1 MQFFKSLCYVF
12 QHHVYQD
19 AEKKKAPSLD
29 SFYSESHCVV
39 QAGLELKI
47 FLLQPPKRWGGRCMP
62 LWPAKDAIDR
72 GNSKVVF
79 KGHIRE
85 NLGNVCSYYD
95 GFSLHPLLYSFL
107 SFLPPS
113 LLHSFSLFLPSLH
126 PEVSYSKKLH
136 AREQK
141 SKEVKGSHLSSN
153 FKINQQRKPLSYS
166 PSVC

>member
-113 LLHSFSLFLPSLH
+113 LLHSFSLSCGFELKEIFLLLST
-126 PEVSYSKKLH
+126 K
-136 AREQK
+136 
-141 SKEVKGSHLSSN
+141 VKDERHHTS
-153 FKINQQRKPLSYS
+153 RVRRS
-166 PSVC
+166 PSHAHSCSQS